1 MLGNAVNKLRL
12 LGSNSAIYAGTS
24 LLQKG
29 LAFLLLPLY
38 TLYLDPQAY
47 GVFAIV
53 TAVHG
58 LLSIVFTLGLTGAVT
73 RFYFEF

>member
-38 TLYLDPQAY
+38 TLYLDP
-47 GVFAIV
+47 
-53 TAVHG
+53 
-58 LLSIVFTLGLTGAVT
+58 
-73 RFYFEF
+73 

>member
-1 MLGNAVNKLRL
+1 
-12 LGSNSAIYAGTS
+12 
-24 LLQKG
+24 
-29 LAFLLLPLY
+29 
-38 TLYLDPQAY
+38 
-47 GVFAIV
+47 VFAIV